1 MNIIERARA
10 IIVNPSPTWVTIEQE
25 NTAWQG
31 LYMPY
36 LATLALVPALAS
48 FIGWSVLGVGG
59 IGTTVQLPLLT
70 GLGLMFAQ
78 YAVTLVM
85 VAVWGWIISMC
96 ATSFGGQASVK
107 RGVQLSVYAS
117 TPAMLVGVF
126 SAVPAL
132 SLLALVGALYALYLV
147 YLGLPI
153 LMKCPPQRALGY
165 VAVAAVGGIFSSL
178 VISIAG
184 ALIVPTPLST
194 MHESKGASDAA
205 ITAPPSGT
213 TKTAPANTD
222 LSSATTDK
230 PVDPQKPIFAESMQ
244 DMAKRLE
251 ALALEQEKAK
261 K

>member
-10 IIVNPSPTWVTIEQE
+10 IIVTPIPTWVTIEQE

-36 LATLALVPALAS
+36 MATLALIPALAS

-59 IGTTVQLPLLT
+59 IESAVQVPPLT
-70 GLGLMFAQ
+70 GLGLMVSQ
-78 YAVTLVM
+78 YAITLVM
-85 VAVWGWIISMC
+85 VAVWGWIISMF
-96 ATSFGGQASVK
+96 APAFGGQANLK
-107 RGVQLSVYAS
+107 RGIQLTVYAS

-153 LMKCPPQRALGY
+153 LMKCPQERSLRFLT
-165 VAVAAVGGIFSSL
+165 VAAVGGIFSSL

-184 ALIVPTPLST
+184 ALIVPTPLSA
-194 MHESKGASDAA
+194 MHGSNATSDPA
-205 ITAPPSGT
+205 ITSPPSDT
-213 TKTAPANTD
+213 TKAVPANSDPST
-222 LSSATTDK
+222 TTDK
-230 PVDPQKPIFAESMQ
+230 PAEPQGRIFAESIQ

-251 ALALEQEKAK
+251 ALAAEQEKAK